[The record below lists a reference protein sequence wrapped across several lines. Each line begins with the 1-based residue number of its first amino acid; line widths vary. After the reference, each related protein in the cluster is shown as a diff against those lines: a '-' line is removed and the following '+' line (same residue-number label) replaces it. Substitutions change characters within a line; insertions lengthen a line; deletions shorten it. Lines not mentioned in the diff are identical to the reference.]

1 MKEKVKCKK
10 CGLFIDSDCQTCPY
24 CGYPQNSELEKEDK
38 ASKNIENLIK
48 DIQTTMSFDLAKQLF
63 D

>member
-24 CGYPQNSELEKEDK
+24 CGYPQHSELEKEDK

-48 DIQTTMSFDLAKQLF
+48 DDVDFSDSETKTNCF
-63 D
+63 